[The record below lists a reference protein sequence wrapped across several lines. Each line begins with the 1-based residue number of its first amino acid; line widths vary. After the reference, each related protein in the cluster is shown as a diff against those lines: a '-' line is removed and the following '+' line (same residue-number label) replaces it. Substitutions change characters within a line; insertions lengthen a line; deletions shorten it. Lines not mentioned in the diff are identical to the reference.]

1 MLQEPLKF
9 TGLLDSDWRK
19 IIVSAKIKDENKIDV
34 KGFEVVLDEVLA
46 RTGFYDDSED
56 DDVDSI
62 LDEDEDDG
70 MLLIDDL
77 KS

>member
-1 MLQEPLKF
+1 M
-9 TGLLDSDWRK
+9 
-19 IIVSAKIKDENKIDV
+19 

-46 RTGFYDDSED
+46 RTGFYDDTD
-56 DDVDSI
+56 DDNDSI
-62 LDEDEDDG
+62 LDDYDDDDG

>member
-1 MLQEPLKF
+1 M
-9 TGLLDSDWRK
+9 
-19 IIVSAKIKDENKIDV
+19 

-46 RTGFYDDSED
+46 RTGFYDDTD
-56 DDVDSI
+56 NDNDSI
-62 LDEDEDDG
+62 LDDDDDDG